1 MNSLCPLCLIEES
14 MVLYEKLV
22 WNKYSIKIN
31 KCNNCDF
38 IYKNTSMNN
47 IELNEFIFEEYYKS
61 KDVGSEINKRF
72 IRHFKRRAKLHKKLL
87 SSYFDEDFCGRVL
100 DVGCGAGLFLNEM
113 RKLGWETFG
122 IEPSRECYEY
132 ATDNL
137 NLNVFRGLFNDYPVY
152 KKFDLIYFSHVF
164 DDLPNILNVL
174 EKVKDLL
181 EDNGKIFIE
190 VPNFNGY
197 KNFNSIKLGDL
208 IENSYYFTPLSLKN
222 LKDTNGFDINFLET
236 YQAIYLNTISQY
248 LQAPFSFLKGLIIPF
263 DNKEHIRIIA
273 SIDTSNL

>member
-197 KNFNSIKLGDL
+197 KNFNSIKVSPVFHWSDDDM
-208 IENSYYFTPLSLKN
+208 E
-222 LKDTNGFDINFLET
+222 
-236 YQAIYLNTISQY
+236 AYL
-248 LQAPFSFLKGLIIPF
+248 
-263 DNKEHIRIIA
+263 KEH
-273 SIDTSNL
+273 NLPNEWDYFDPAKGDEKRECGRY